1 MNEMLLI
8 FSMGVVAGIVLEILI
23 AHERADFTDF
33 MLSTPIGS
41 GTALAKITL
50 RKQQKVGEHHAGR
63 YIVFDNAGSS
73 LKSYRGVRVS
83 SG

>member
-1 MNEMLLI
+1 
-8 FSMGVVAGIVLEILI
+8 
-23 AHERADFTDF
+23 
-33 MLSTPIGS
+33 MLSTPIEC
-41 GTALAKITL
+41 GTAFAKITL
-50 RKQQKVGEHHAGR
+50 RKQQKVGEHYAGR